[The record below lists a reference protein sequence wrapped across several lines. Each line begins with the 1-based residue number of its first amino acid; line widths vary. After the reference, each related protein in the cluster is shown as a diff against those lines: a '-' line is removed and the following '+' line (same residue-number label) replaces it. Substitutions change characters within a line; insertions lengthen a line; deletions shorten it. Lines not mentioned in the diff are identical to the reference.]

1 MSNLSEVVHVT
12 KQLFHPILSSKAPHQ
27 QARLSG
33 RIVSLC
39 RRAYAYAQVYVY
51 AYVCAYGYYACILM
65 PIPVHAMHVLA
76 YAYDW
81 RPVLMSAY

>member
-12 KQLFHPILSSKAPHQ
+12 KQLYHPILSSKAPRQ

-39 RRAYAYAQVYVY
+39 KRAYAQVYVY
-51 AYVCAYGYYACILM
+51 AYVCAYGYYACILT
-65 PIPVHAMHVLA
+65 PIPIHAMHVLA
-76 YAYDW
+76 YAYDC

>member
-12 KQLFHPILSSKAPHQ
+12 KQLFHPILSSKAPRQ

-39 RRAYAYAQVYVY
+39 RRAYGYAQVYVY
-51 AYVCAYGYYACILM
+51 AYVCAYACILT
-65 PIPVHAMHVLA
+65 PIPIHAMHVLA
-76 YAYDW
+76 YAYDC